1 LDLAYAPPFGSAK
14 DPVHQAAFA
23 ACNQLDGFEEFL
35 PPDADLS
42 GKQVVDVRTAAE
54 VRSNPLAAAPHAVNI
69 PLDELRNQLDRLDRG
84 AETVVSCGVGVRG
97 HVAARILK
105 QRGFAD
111 VKNLTGGVTLR
122 NRAIREP
129 NG

>member
-1 LDLAYAPPFGSAK
+1 
-14 DPVHQAAFA
+14 
-23 ACNQLDGFEEFL
+23 
-35 PPDADLS
+35 
-42 GKQVVDVRTAAE
+42 
-54 VRSNPLAAAPHAVNI
+54 LAAAPHAVNI
-69 PLDELRNQLDRLDRG
+69 PLDELRDQLDRLDRG
-84 AETVVSCGVGVRG
+84 AETVVSCGVGLRG